1 MKKLTKLRMI
11 LFEKNISQKE
21 LAELT
26 NMEYCQISKIV
37 SGTQKTLMLD
47 SAKKIAKALGV
58 TVDEAF
64 GD

>member
-26 NMEYCQISKIV
+26 NMECCQISKIV